1 MQTDIAMPEKR
12 NFFVSLWGG
21 EEKLWKAYWLFFVA
35 GNYVLSGLAELLLNF
50 GNKFLLIAY
59 LITIIVYFIWS
70 VIVVWKCAPNTSSKI
85 WTYLARVIVTL
96 GSVVAVYVE
105 FT

>member
-1 MQTDIAMPEKR
+1 MQTDIVKPEKR
-12 NFFVSLWGG
+12 NIYVSLWTG

-35 GNYVLSGLAELLLNF
+35 GNYVLTALADLLLRL
-50 GNKFLLIAY
+50 GNKFVLITY
-59 LITIIVYFIWS
+59 LITLIIYFVWS
-70 VIVVWKCAPNTSSKI
+70 VIVVWKCAPNASSKV

-96 GSVVAVYVE
+96 GSVAAIYVE